1 MNSLNSARSA
11 HGAELVPSSDVL
23 MGIGHE
29 LRALAGGVDD
39 IEELVSNL
47 VVAGSFQ
54 GSASLYQLQS
64 LDKLR
69 QSLEGIADFLDVLSH
84 VLPNSRFDPSHAAGV
99 VKLAELSRRLS
110 IAAAPAYGSEE
121 EAGEYEAFQIAE

>member
-1 MNSLNSARSA
+1 MKSLSIANAA
-11 HGAELVPSSDVL
+11 CEAELVPSAEVL

-29 LRALAGGVDD
+29 LRTLAGGVDD

-47 VVAGSFQ
+47 VVAGSFR

-69 QSLEGIADFLDVLSH
+69 QSLEGIADFLDVLSN
-84 VLPNSRFDPSHAAGV
+84 VLPNSRFDPSPAAGV
-99 VKLAELSRRLS
+99 VKLADLSRRLS
-110 IAAAPAYGSEE
+110 LAADPGFCDEDE
-121 EAGEYEAFQIAE
+121 VGEFEAFQKAG